1 MKKIL
6 TSILTISMVLAG
18 TTAFAQASIGLGFL
32 NSTDIMKDNIKDVNL
47 NGFYVGADYN
57 FALGTSGIGVAP
69 GINYQL
75 VTKSDSNLGYSGTLG
90 KANIKGDRTQM
101 FITVPVMFNYGF
113 QMGDGLVG
121 RFYAGPTMSVGVYDK
136 IKSKTSGEIL
146 GIKFSSDDKTDMF
159 DNDDY
164 RRFDVMLGGGFALDC
179 YDMVRFKVGYDYGLI
194 NRWDSDDVKN
204 HRGQAY
210 FGVAYLF

>member
-69 GINYQL
+69 GINY
-75 VTKSDSNLGYSGTLG
+75 
-90 KANIKGDRTQM
+90 
-101 FITVPVMFNYGF
+101 
-113 QMGDGLVG
+113 
-121 RFYAGPTMSVGVYDK
+121 
-136 IKSKTSGEIL
+136 
-146 GIKFSSDDKTDMF
+146 
-159 DNDDY
+159 
-164 RRFDVMLGGGFALDC
+164 
-179 YDMVRFKVGYDYGLI
+179 
-194 NRWDSDDVKN
+194 
-204 HRGQAY
+204 
-210 FGVAYLF
+210 